1 MRHRM
6 DEKVASR
13 GRFLE
18 HEAVAVASSDVEGEV
33 AHLRA
38 QLLKREE
45 EERELNNLL
54 GE

>member
-1 MRHRM
+1 MHLNRAELVAHRIR
-6 DEKVASR
+6 ELLILA
-13 GRFLE
+13 LE
-18 HEAVAVASSDVEGEV
+18 ERIQLLDGEV

-45 EERELNNLL
+45 EEKELNNLL